1 MVFLFL
7 KRHTGLDG
15 GKMKGIDQKELEQKL
30 NLVIEKLMHLGGPE
44 DEAVKRLDFSAGIS
58 ASMSG
63 TGLRESGFTAC

>member
-1 MVFLFL
+1 M

-30 NLVIEKLMHLGGPE
+30 NLVIEKLMHLGLSRRMKRIWRQ
-44 DEAVKRLDFSAGIS
+44 AVKRLDFSAGIS

-63 TGLRESGFTAC
+63 IGPRE

>member
-1 MVFLFL
+1 
-7 KRHTGLDG
+7 
-15 GKMKGIDQKELEQKL
+15 MKGIDQKELEQKL

-44 DEAVKRLDFSAGIS
+44 DEADLEAVKRLDFSVGIS